1 MSSEPR
7 PVGLSHE
14 EITRYSRHLLMP
26 EVGMAGQRK
35 LKAARVVCVGAGG
48 LGSPVAI
55 YLAAAGVGTI
65 GLVDFDE
72 VDQTNLQRQI
82 LYSTSDVGRPKL
94 AAAADRLRA
103 LNPNVTVE
111 AHEMP
116 LSGANALSILRAYDL
131 VVDGTDNFPARYLI
145 NDACVLVGR
154 PYVYGSVFRFEGQ
167 VAIFA
172 TPDGPCYRCLYP
184 EPPPPFLV
192 PTCAEAGVLG
202 VVPGIIGTIQATE
215 AIKLILG
222 VGDLLVGR
230 ILVLEALRMRFRE
243 VRLRKDPDCPACGA
257 HPTIRELIDYDR
269 FCGVAPRAGSDSGTA
284 SADITVEDLK
294 RRLDRHDEV
303 LVVDIRE
310 AGEREI
316 NRIPGAVAL
325 RADDLTGRLDAIGR
339 TRDVVVFC
347 RTGDRSGRLVDG
359 LREAGFDRVWSLK
372 GGILAW
378 VDRIDRGQPRY

>member
-1 MSSEPR
+1 
-7 PVGLSHE
+7 
-14 EITRYSRHLLMP
+14 MP
-26 EVGMAGQRK
+26 EVGMAGQRR

-94 AAAADRLRA
+94 AAASDRLRA

-111 AHEMP
+111 AHEAP
-116 LSGANALSILRAYDL
+116 LSASNALSILRAYDL

-222 VGDLLVGR
+222 TGDLLVGR

-269 FCGVAPRAGSDSGTA
+269 FCGVAPRAGTDSGTA
-284 SADITVEDLK
+284 RADITAEDLK

-347 RTGDRSGRLVDG
+347 RTGDRSGRLVDE
-359 LREAGFDRVWSLK
+359 LREAGFDRVWNLK

-378 VDRIDRGQPRY
+378 LDRIDRSQPRY

>member
-1 MSSEPR
+1 
-7 PVGLSHE
+7 
-14 EITRYSRHLLMP
+14 
-26 EVGMAGQRK
+26 
-35 LKAARVVCVGAGG
+35 
-48 LGSPVAI
+48 
-55 YLAAAGVGTI
+55 
-65 GLVDFDE
+65 
-72 VDQTNLQRQI
+72 
-82 LYSTSDVGRPKL
+82 
-94 AAAADRLRA
+94 
-103 LNPNVTVE
+103 
-111 AHEMP
+111 
-116 LSGANALSILRAYDL
+116 
-131 VVDGTDNFPARYLI
+131 
-145 NDACVLVGR
+145 
-154 PYVYGSVFRFEGQ
+154 
-167 VAIFA
+167 
-172 TPDGPCYRCLYP
+172 
-184 EPPPPFLV
+184 
-192 PTCAEAGVLG
+192 
-202 VVPGIIGTIQATE
+202 
-215 AIKLILG
+215 

-243 VRLRKDPDCPACGA
+243 VRLRKDPDCAACGA

>member
-116 LSGANALSILRAYDL
+116 LSAANALSILRAYDL

>member
-7 PVGLSHE
+7 PVSLSHD

-35 LKAARVVCVGAGG
+35 LKGARVVCVGAGG
-48 LGSPVAI
+48 LGSPAAT

-94 AAAADRLRA
+94 AAAGDRLRA

-111 AHEMP
+111 AHETL
-116 LSGANALSILRAYDL
+116 LSASNALSILRAYDL
-131 VVDGTDNFPARYLI
+131 VIDGTDNFPARYLI
-145 NDACVLVGR
+145 NDACVLLGR

-172 TPDGPCYRCLYP
+172 TPGGPCYRCLYP

-202 VVPGIIGTIQATE
+202 VLPGIIGTIQATE
-215 AIKLILG
+215 AIKLILD
-222 VGDLLVGR
+222 VGDPLAGR

-269 FCGVAPRAGSDSGTA
+269 FCGVAPRAEAASGTA
-284 SADITVEDLK
+284 AADITAEDLK
-294 RRLDRHDEV
+294 RRLDRHDDV

-316 NRIPGAVAL
+316 NRIPGAVAV
-325 RADDLTGRLDAIGR
+325 RADDLAGCLGPIGR

-359 LREAGFDRVWSLK
+359 LREAGFDRVWNLR

-378 VDRIDRGQPRY
+378 VDRIDTSQPRY